1 MANPVFRF
9 TLSHTTAG
17 TKPISE
23 PVGWKEAKLKLTRD
37 PEFHSLIEYF
47 EADLIFYGSN
57 GTVDGGI
64 DFIRNVDAIGPDED
78 LTITVEIS
86 VDGGLNFDDLF
97 IGQLDLTAL
106 EERENNQMA
115 VPIIR
120 NDLWIKFVNRYE
132 TPTNLRS
139 NKDIDGDSISVPDSV
154 RINLS
159 PQWVRYVG
167 QYTWFESF
175 NYSPSSTLGGILI
188 LDWDTT
194 INDDLKKFS
203 LPRATTKIVGSSP
216 NFVAPAGIFEA
227 PYDGVYNFD
236 IRIEWSNLI
245 DPTGTNVWTALTGDV
260 DFYIVKT
267 FDSQDSPSFDTG
279 LGITL
284 GQGVNRF
291 SESVVTYGSETV
303 AIARFVGSFHLFRGD
318 QMSIY
323 GSGNTAA
330 LGGTGL
336 TVFGSEFLDW
346 KTNCR
351 LATQANVTLSGL
363 QTIDGVSGANN
374 DRILVWKQSDQTQNG
389 IWIMHS
395 GAWTRA
401 TDADSSAE
409 LLNAAVFVTAG
420 TVAINTAFKQVETFV
435 ALGTTPINF
444 STTNSSDTRYKK
456 YPGYPG
462 RANTYLN
469 ITADTTFPQTDTH
482 GFLIHDA
489 AQHILQRTVKQNN
502 PFFSEH
508 FGSSLT
514 TPSYPDDGC
523 AHAHVLTQGFQLR
536 AVGLDAK
543 PLYMSFSDWWKGAN
557 PIFNLGLSYDTISG
571 QEIIRVEKKQFFYDP
586 SPSTL
591 ISSIKDIKRT
601 YDTDYLINKI
611 EIGYQKWQS
620 VDLSTI
626 DDPQGKHTYS
636 TALHKIAK
644 GITLYS
650 TFVAASLAIETT
662 RRQAVE
668 KLKDYKFDTDVF
680 IISVV
685 PLNISPDS
693 YTPELSEHFDS
704 VGGLLNSSTR
714 YNLLL
719 TPMRMLL
726 RWGNYLSIGIQSYIN
741 RYPFKFVSGEGNV
754 KMSSDYHETGNP
766 SICLGIISD
775 LLVEN
780 QDIPLG
786 APSNYKIPIG
796 CLHLPDLYTIQIDMD
811 FETYESI
818 RNSRTNA
825 IGISQTT
832 TGHVPL
838 FIKDMEY
845 IPASSKATII
855 GWTTQYLQITSADYS
870 PSINNCISDTN
881 LRSIEDDEI
890 RLLESGEKRTVN

>member
-23 PVGWKEAKLKLTRD
+23 PVGWKDAKLKLTRD

-64 DFIRNVDAIGPDED
+64 DFIRKVDAIGPDED

-106 EERENNQMA
+106 EERENNQMS

-139 NKDIDGDSISVPDSV
+139 ITDIDGVSISAPDPV

-159 PQWVRYVG
+159 PQGVRYIG
-167 QYTWFESF
+167 NYNSFESVTYRTVF
-175 NYSPSSTLGGILI
+175 PDTKWLVV
-188 LDWDTT
+188 DWDN
-194 INDDLKKFS
+194 IIVDDLKKFS
-203 LPRATTKIVGSSP
+203 LPRVPDPDMPNVG
-216 NFVAPAGIFEA
+216 NFEA
-227 PYDGVYNFD
+227 PYDGTFYFD
-236 IRIEWSNLI
+236 IRLEVSEYATPPGSGNWIGLLNWDFKIRKVADSDQQAI
-245 DPTGTNVWTALTGDV
+245 PLT
-260 DFYIVKT
+260 KT
-267 FDSQDSPSFDTG
+267 
-279 LGITL
+279 I
-284 GQGVNRF
+284 N
-291 SESVVTYGSETV
+291 TYGVDTV
-303 AIARFVGSFHLFRGD
+303 AIYTFKGYFKLFRGD
-318 QMSIY
+318 QIIVY
-323 GSGNTAA
+323 GQVLNLLSTNPTI
-330 LGGTGL
+330 
-336 TVFGSEFLDW
+336 FGSEYLDW
-346 KTNCR
+346 KADCKMAS
-351 LATQANVTLSGL
+351 LFNVVLSGL
-363 QTIDGVSGANN
+363 QTIDNVSGSNG
-374 DRILVWKQSDQTQNG
+374 DSVLLYRQSDQTENG
-389 IWIMHS
+389 IWVMHT
-395 GAWTRA
+395 GAWTRR
-401 TDADSSAE
+401 ADSDTSSE
-409 LLNAAVFVTAG
+409 ILKAAVKITNGDVHANTYFKQSEEF
-420 TVAINTAFKQVETFV
+420 VAI
-435 ALGTTPINF
+435 GTTPINF
-444 STTNSSDTRYKK
+444 ITTNDSDLRFRP
-456 YPGYPG
+456 YPGPG
-462 RANTYLN
+462 IPDSHLYVYG
-469 ITADTTFPQTDTH
+469 DTTFKQTDTH

-502 PFFSEH
+502 PFYSEH

-543 PLYMSFSDWWKGAN
+543 PLFMSFSDWWKGAN
-557 PIFNLGLSYDTISG
+557 PIFNLGLSYDTVSG
-571 QEIIRVEKKQFFYDP
+571 QEVIRVEKKQFFYDP
-586 SPSTL
+586 SPATL

-636 TALHKIAK
+636 TALHKISK

-726 RWGNYLSIGIQSYIN
+726 RWGNYLSIGIQNYIN

-766 SICLGIISD
+766 GICLGIISD

-825 IGISQTT
+825 IGVSQTT